1 MVSILFFLTEMQIL
15 TKKVL
20 REGENCGMVSKFL
33 IKLCLIKFFYNYEK
47 FIFIG
52 STCCAECI

>member
-20 REGENCGMVSKFL
+20 HEGENCGMVSKFL
-33 IKLCLIKFFYNYEK
+33 NRYV
-47 FIFIG
+47 
-52 STCCAECI
+52 